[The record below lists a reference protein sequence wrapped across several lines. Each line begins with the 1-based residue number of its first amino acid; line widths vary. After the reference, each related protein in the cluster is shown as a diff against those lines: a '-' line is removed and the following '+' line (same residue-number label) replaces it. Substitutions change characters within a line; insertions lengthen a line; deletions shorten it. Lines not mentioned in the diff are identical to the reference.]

1 MKRLYAV
8 KEGGECRNE
17 GMMIGLM
24 VRMRT
29 SFLRRPRNLTSQLE
43 NRRTFEVVL

>member
-29 SFLRRPRNLTSQLE
+29 GFFKAASKFNVPARESTD
-43 NRRTFEVVL
+43 V